1 MDNALLEQLNED
13 LNQWRIQLR
22 GAARSFNQPGK
33 KYRLSIHVV
42 PKSESTIPSGIL
54 DVQEEDWSFAKI
66 INSSDRLNSFICWG
80 ESIQALY
87 PPANADRLCQHGL
100 VFSISPS
107 DDNISKWVQIKV
119 DPSQQRRFLPKTPSM
134 AAFIYGFWNLDN
146 ADYADSINKFLIH
159 FAIQSEDR
167 EGFLDWTSQRADGPL
182 EIQNFDY
189 LTGYPDNHPIY
200 KLVKDRF
207 LPLLLKQE
215 DYSSADLTGL
225 SYTCGVELSEKL
237 QILVFKSVSEDE
249 QLAMRLD
256 TSLFEN
262 VIREAGEC

>member
-1 MDNALLEQLNED
+1 MDISLLEQLDED

-22 GAARSFNQPGK
+22 GAARSFEQRGK
-33 KYRLSIHVV
+33 KYRLSIHIV
-42 PKSESTIPSGIL
+42 PKSELTAPSDGLL
-54 DVQEEDWSFAKI
+54 DVQDEHWFFTKI
-66 INSSDRLNSFICWG
+66 INSSDKLNSFICWG

-87 PPANADRLCQHGL
+87 PPFNADRLCQHGL

-107 DDNISKWVQIKV
+107 DEKWVQV
-119 DPSQQRRFLPKTPSM
+119 ELDPSEKRRFLPKNPEM

-146 ADYADSINKFLIH
+146 GDYADSINKFLIH

-167 EGFLDWTSQRADGPL
+167 EGFLDWISQRADGPL

-200 KLVKDRF
+200 KLVKDKF
-207 LPLLLKQE
+207 LPLLLKEE
-215 DYSSADLTGL
+215 DDSLDDLTGL
-225 SYTCGVELSEKL
+225 SYTCGAELSEKL